1 MFEFPKKEKPML
13 KRIAFVSA
21 FLMTGTAFAAEPSP
35 PTPPRASVQIAI
47 LLDTSSSMNGLIEQA
62 KTQLWTVVN
71 EFVSAKKDGKPP
83 SIQVALYEYGKQ
95 SLSAEEGYVRR
106 ILPLTD
112 DLDRVSEELFALKT
126 NGGDEFCGW
135 VIRDA
140 ATKLDW
146 SPSSD
151 VYKAIFIAGN
161 EPFTQ
166 GKVDFRESCK
176 TAAERGVVVN
186 TIFCGANAEGIQT
199 GWKDGAILADGRFM
213 SIDQNRKVVEIPTP
227 QDAPIAKLGIDL
239 NKTYLP
245 YGKMGQA
252 GLTRQSVQDT
262 NAVNSSQTAIVTR
275 SISKMNAFY
284 CNDGWDLVDAIKT
297 GKCKLDDLKDDELPE
312 NLRKLDK
319 AARKAKVDEAVKR
332 RAEIQARIADLNT
345 KREKFL
351 AAERAKL
358 TKTNEDSLDK
368 AIVKAIRD
376 QATRHHITF
385 E

>member
-1 MFEFPKKEKPML
+1 ML

-21 FLMTGTAFAAEPSP
+21 FLMAGSMTLSSAKEPSP
-35 PTPPRASVQIAI
+35 PPRASVQIAI
-47 LLDTSSSMNGLIEQA
+47 LLDTSNSMDGLIAQA

-71 EFVSAKKDGKPP
+71 EFVRAKKDGKPP
-83 SIQVALYEYGKQ
+83 AIQVALFEYGKQ
-95 SLSAEEGYVRR
+95 SLSPQEGFVRL

-135 VIRDA
+135 VIREA
-140 ATKLDW
+140 ATKLEW

-166 GKVDFRESCK
+166 GSVDVRASCK

-186 TIFCGANAEGIQT
+186 TIFCGGNAEGLQT
-199 GWKDGAILADGRFM
+199 GWKDGAILADGRYM
-213 SIDQNRKVVEIPTP
+213 SIDQNQKVVEIPAP
-227 QDAPIAKLGIDL
+227 QDVEIAKLGVDL

-245 YGKMGQA
+245 YGKLGQTGYA
-252 GLTRQSVQDT
+252 RQSAQDT
-262 NAVNSSQTAIVTR
+262 NAINASSAAIVSR
-275 SISKMNAFY
+275 SVSKANAFY
-284 CNDGWDLVDAIKT
+284 CNDGWDLVDAIKNGT
-297 GKCKLDDLKDDELPE
+297 CKLAEMKDEDLPE

-319 AARKAKVDEAVKR
+319 AARQAKVDEAAKQ
-332 RAEIQARIADLNT
+332 RAAIQSRIADLNA

-351 AAERAKL
+351 VAERAKL
-358 TKTNEDSLDK
+358 QRTKEDSLDK